1 MKRVII
7 TGPTGAVG
15 VGLIRNLI
23 KKGIEVIAVV
33 RPGSNRV
40 DNIPKDPLV
49 KVVSCALGELGK
61 LPALVDGQVDVFY
74 HLGWD
79 GTYGNARN
87 NMPEQ
92 VKNIQYALSAVG
104 VAHKLGCQKFVGVG
118 SQAEYGRVEGVLKSD
133 TPVQP
138 ENGYGMAKLAAG
150 QMTRQ
155 MCFDLGME
163 HNWVRI
169 LSVYGPCDGENT
181 MVMSLIRQLQQN
193 QRPALTAG
201 EQIWDYLYAED
212 AGNALML
219 VGSKGIDGKI
229 YVLGSGQGRPLKEY
243 IEEIRDEINPGAEL
257 GFGEVP
263 YGEKQVMYLVAD
275 ISELTADTGFEPKV
289 AFRDGVRKM
298 IIAGSVTIPLGD
310 FPEI

>member
-1 MKRVII
+1 MKRVVV

-15 VGLIRNLI
+15 VGLIQNLI
-23 KKGIEVIAVV
+23 KDGIEVIAVV

-40 DNIPKDPLV
+40 SNIPNCPLV
-49 KVVSCALGELGK
+49 KVVTCALAELEN
-61 LPALVDGQVDVFY
+61 LPAMIEGKVDVFY

-79 GTYGNARN
+79 GTFGNARN

-92 VKNIQYALSAVG
+92 VKNIGYAVMAVE
-104 VAHKLGCQKFVGVG
+104 VAHQLECKKFVGVG
-118 SQAEYGRVEGVLKSD
+118 SQAEYGRVEGLLKPD
-133 TPVQP
+133 TPTHP

-155 MCFDLGME
+155 MCADFGIE

-169 LSVYGPCDGENT
+169 LSVYGPCDGEKT

-201 EQIWDYLYAED
+201 EQVWDYLYAED
-212 AGNALML
+212 AGNALKL
-219 VGSKGIDGKI
+219 IGEKGVSGKT
-229 YVLGSGQGRPLKEY
+229 YVLGSGKGRPLKEY
-243 IEEIRDEINPGAEL
+243 IEEIRDEVNPGAEL
-257 GFGEVP
+257 GFGDIP

-275 ISELTADTGFEPKV
+275 ISELTADTGFVPRVE
-289 AFRDGVRKM
+289 FRDGIKRVLK
-298 IIAGSVTIPLGD
+298 I
-310 FPEI
+310 

>member
-1 MKRVII
+1 MKRVVV

-15 VGLIRNLI
+15 VGLIQNLI
-23 KKGIEVIAVV
+23 KDGIEVIAVV

-40 DNIPKDPLV
+40 SNIPTCPLV
-49 KVVSCALGELGK
+49 KVVPCALAELEN
-61 LPALVDGQVDVFY
+61 LPAMIEGKVDVFY

-79 GTYGNARN
+79 GTFGNARN

-92 VKNIQYALSAVG
+92 VKNIGYAVMAVEA
-104 VAHKLGCQKFVGVG
+104 AHKLGCKKFVGVG
-118 SQAEYGRVEGVLKSD
+118 SQAEYGRVEGLLKPD
-133 TPVQP
+133 TPTHP

-155 MCFDLGME
+155 MCTDFGME

-169 LSVYGPCDGENT
+169 LSVYGPCDGEKT

-201 EQIWDYLYAED
+201 EQVWDYLYAED
-212 AGNALML
+212 AGNALKL
-219 VGSKGIDGKI
+219 IGEKGVSGKT
-229 YVLGSGQGRPLKEY
+229 YVLGSGKGRPLKEY
-243 IEEIRDEINPGAEL
+243 IEDIRQEVNPKGEL
-257 GFGEVP
+257 GFGDIA

-275 ISELTADTGFEPKV
+275 ISELTKDTGFVPKV
-289 AFRDGVRKM
+289 KFRDGIRKM
-298 IIAGSVTIPLGD
+298 IG
-310 FPEI
+310 